1 MGCQVLR
8 SVLRSG
14 LAGPGSGSGGS
25 SSSPDEVPCLKS
37 RTPVLNLVRL
47 LPRLHTHTVLAPTAP
62 SDTAPRGRSGTPLTL
77 VGTLSVLRISTLPRS
92 RERIPTCWQCSSAMP
107 IRCCRLC
114 TSLAHSKRLLPRNP
128 IASFPSSSIICSPV
142 MYIARSVF
150 WLASTHVAQYRGQTF
165 ARGCK
170 VPIAPQRCSVM
181 SNERKYKNVV
191 LSSGLVNRSAICS
204 LVGTQLTVI
213 TRFR

>member
-1 MGCQVLR
+1 MAEVVHPSH
-8 SVLRSG
+8 SVS
-14 LAGPGSGSGGS
+14 
-25 SSSPDEVPCLKS
+25 
-37 RTPVLNLVRL
+37 
-47 LPRLHTHTVLAPTAP
+47 
-62 SDTAPRGRSGTPLTL
+62 
-77 VGTLSVLRISTLPRS
+77 TLSVLRISTLPRS

-114 TSLAHSKRLLPRNP
+114 TNLAHSKRLLPRNP
-128 IASFPSSSIICSPV
+128 ITSFPSSSIICSPV

-191 LSSGLVNRSAICS
+191 LSPIARGTSCPGHVLVPWAHSPIWSRQDPIFVS
-204 LVGTQLTVI
+204 LTQI
-213 TRFR
+213 ASYKR

>member
-1 MGCQVLR
+1 MACTRWSRGRTPIASLEAARQQIPSPGRATPCCSWPAGRARQGRARGTGHEQNGPEGRGRVLQRVPPEQVASQSMGCQVLR

-77 VGTLSVLRISTLPRS
+77 GQYTIRTPDFDTPPFS
-92 RERIPTCWQCSSAMP
+92 RENPHM
-107 IRCCRLC
+107 
-114 TSLAHSKRLLPRNP
+114 LATFIGNAHPMLP
-128 IASFPSSSIICSPV
+128 AV
-142 MYIARSVF
+142 HK
-150 WLASTHVAQYRGQTF
+150 LGTF
-165 ARGCK
+165 KA
-170 VPIAPQRCSVM
+170 IAP
-181 SNERKYKNVV
+181 
-191 LSSGLVNRSAICS
+191 
-204 LVGTQLTVI
+204 T
-213 TRFR
+213 

>member
-1 MGCQVLR
+1 MAPHTR
-8 SVLRSG
+8 S
-14 LAGPGSGSGGS
+14 P
-25 SSSPDEVPCLKS
+25 SPDCTRRHNPEWPKRVHPSHSFSTLFVP
-37 RTPVLNLVRL
+37 
-47 LPRLHTHTVLAPTAP
+47 
-62 SDTAPRGRSGTPLTL
+62 
-77 VGTLSVLRISTLPRS
+77 RISTLPRS

-114 TSLAHSKRLLPRNP
+114 TNLAHSKRLLPRNP
-128 IASFPSSSIICSPV
+128 ITSFPSSSIICSPV

>member
-1 MGCQVLR
+1 MGGPRSRRSRPLVSRFHFPAGQRHVALGQQAVPGKEGLVEPGMSITGREGRGRVMQRVPPARVASQIMGCQVLR

-77 VGTLSVLRISTLPRS
+77 G
-92 RERIPTCWQCSSAMP
+92 
-107 IRCCRLC
+107 
-114 TSLAHSKRLLPRNP
+114 
-128 IASFPSSSIICSPV
+128 
-142 MYIARSVF
+142 
-150 WLASTHVAQYRGQTF
+150 QY
-165 ARGCK
+165 
-170 VPIAPQRCSVM
+170 
-181 SNERKYKNVV
+181 
-191 LSSGLVNRSAICS
+191 
-204 LVGTQLTVI
+204 TVRTPDLDI
-213 TRFR
+213 VHGR